1 VVSVSVL
8 GGALVASL
16 LAVPA
21 VAAPAPVAD
30 ATSTVVSSAPASSPG
45 GAEVRRGPQEVTVD
59 FVMRVPAGSASFAPA
74 DEAGEYRLT
83 VRDVPGRVRVTEL
96 TTDEESASLPV
107 KAFLVYWTGYGDV
120 TGQFTKNPPRA
131 VVQGTDAAGDRV
143 EVVVRLRDA
152 TREGS
157 TVRFDAEVIT
167 NPKGVRK
174 VEAKVD
180 EVDPTHVGE
189 HVIVS
194 DPKKLTGVEV
204 FVDMP
209 PKITQPEE
217 DTARTTTRQ
226 VDATQTTTPRN
237 LRCNGVL
244 SSRLRTCLNN
254 ITTEQ
259 ANSWPGKWRCRNQV
273 AGCDG
278 LGNPL
283 KPSSPWFERSEHV
296 YITRGPVN
304 GWVYQNVGVVD
315 WGGYYWA
322 PGPRLFEGGFFI
334 EREDDRLNSGATP
347 VSILTAAHRTWWGV
361 DTNAVTWYA
370 TDRCTWFLAKWS
382 PGGYCW

>member
-1 VVSVSVL
+1 MNRLPGVVSVL

-30 ATSTVVSSAPASSPG
+30 ATSAAVSSAPASSVG
-45 GAEVRRGPQEVTVD
+45 DAEVRRGPQEVTVD
-59 FVMRVPAGSASFAPA
+59 FVMRVPAESASFAPVGV
-74 DEAGEYRLT
+74 AGEYRLT
-83 VRDVPGRVRVTEL
+83 LRDVPDRVRVTEL
-96 TTDEESASLPV
+96 TTEEESASLPM

-131 VVQGTDAAGDRV
+131 VVQGTDASGDRV

-157 TVRFDAEVIT
+157 TVRIDAEVIT

-180 EVDPTHVGE
+180 QVDPTHVGE

-194 DPKKLTGVEV
+194 DPEKLTGVEV

-209 PKITQPEE
+209 PKIIQPEQE
-217 DTARTTTRQ
+217 ETAGTTARQ
-226 VDATQTTTPRN
+226 GDAAQTATPRT
-237 LRCNGVL
+237 LTCNGVR
-244 SSRLRTCLNN
+244 SSRLRTCWDD
-254 ITTEQ
+254 ITAEQ
-259 ANSWPGKWRCRNQV
+259 VRTWPGQRCKFNYPGSDRC
-273 AGCDG
+273 AEYEHF
-278 LGNPL
+278 
-283 KPSSPWFERSEHV
+283 SS
-296 YITRGPVN
+296 GPVN
-304 GWVYQNVGVVD
+304 HWVYQNVGLVD
-315 WGGYYWA
+315 WGGYYWS
-322 PGPRLFEGGFFI
+322 PGPWVSYGERKFVTSDTRRL
-334 EREDDRLNSGATP
+334 
-347 VSILTAAHRTWWGV
+347 LTMRYVNHRSWWGV

-370 TDRCTWFLAKWS
+370 TDRCTWFVARWQ

>member
-1 VVSVSVL
+1 VGWAVTVAECVLCLVSVSVSVSVL

-30 ATSTVVSSAPASSPG
+30 SLSSAAASSAPASSPG

-180 EVDPTHVGE
+180 QVDPTHVGE

-244 SSRLRTCLNN
+244 SSRLRTCWND
-254 ITTEQ
+254 ITAEQ
-259 ANSWPGKWRCRNQV
+259 AQTWPGFQFGWHSTSRWWQT
-273 AGCDG
+273 
-278 LGNPL
+278 
-283 KPSSPWFERSEHV
+283 S
-296 YITRGPVN
+296 GPVN
-304 GWVYQNVGVVD
+304 GWVYENVGVVD
-315 WGGYYWA
+315 WGNHYWPSGGGHLERRDTYLIHGFISDSDDYFGARVRYYK
-322 PGPRLFEGGFFI
+322 
-334 EREDDRLNSGATP
+334 
-347 VSILTAAHRTWWGV
+347 HQTWWGV

-370 TDRCTWFLAKWS
+370 TDRCTWFVARWS